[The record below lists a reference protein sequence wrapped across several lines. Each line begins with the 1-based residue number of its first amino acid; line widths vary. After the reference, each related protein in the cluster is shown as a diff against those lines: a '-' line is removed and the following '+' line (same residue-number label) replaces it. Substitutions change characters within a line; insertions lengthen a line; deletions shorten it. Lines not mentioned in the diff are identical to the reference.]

1 MKHLIVKAAARRRP
15 GCNWHANWEISGESP
30 VASRYFDEDVFSGL
44 HELSK
49 TAFPKSCGCCGRVFR
64 DVAEFI
70 STTTPATADSSGLK
84 QDWDGAGHIFVGLFR
99 NCSCGSTMLES
110 FLNRRDVS
118 EEGSMRR
125 LQFQDKFDNLVA
137 TACLAETGRGEWR
150 RRLRREV
157 FKNAVKPLPIQKRM
171 PT

>member
-1 MKHLIVKAAARRRP
+1 VQLD
-15 GCNWHANWEISGESP
+15 ANWKISGETP

-49 TAFPKSCGCCGRVFR
+49 SAFPKNCACCGRIYR
-64 DVAEFI
+64 SLAEFL

-84 QDWDGAGHIFVGLFR
+84 QDQDADGRIFVGLFR

-125 LQFQDKFDNLVA
+125 LQFQDRFDNLAAV
-137 TACLAETGRGEWR
+137 ACLAEAGRGEWR
-150 RRLRREV
+150 RRLRRQI
-157 FKNAVKPLPIQKRM
+157 FKNAVKPLPIQKRI
-171 PT
+171 PP